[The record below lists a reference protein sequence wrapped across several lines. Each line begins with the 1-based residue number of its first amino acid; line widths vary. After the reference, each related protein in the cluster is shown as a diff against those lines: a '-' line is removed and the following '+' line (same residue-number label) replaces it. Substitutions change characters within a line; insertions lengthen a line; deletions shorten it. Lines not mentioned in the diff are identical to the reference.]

1 MNRQEWLLATTLDIS
16 VPLDLAI
23 LYAMGEAD
31 REEAIT
37 RWAMNAAD
45 LITQSDA
52 SLLYPIPAS
61 PRTERHAAEPGT
73 AATFAALSKGLAA
86 GAHSPG
92 GITFLGRHWCVDHT
106 RCEAAE
112 IEAAEK
118 RRGESRDK

>member
-23 LYAMGEAD
+23 LYAMGDED

-37 RWAMNAAD
+37 RWAATAAE
-45 LITQSDA
+45 LIAHSDA

-61 PRTERHAAEPGT
+61 PRTADHAAEPGT
-73 AATFAALSKGLAA
+73 AATFSALSKGLAA
-86 GAHSPG
+86 GAHTPG
-92 GITFLGRHWCVDHT
+92 GITFLGRHWCTDHA
-106 RCEAAE
+106 RCRAAE

-118 RRGESRDK
+118 DRRDSNG